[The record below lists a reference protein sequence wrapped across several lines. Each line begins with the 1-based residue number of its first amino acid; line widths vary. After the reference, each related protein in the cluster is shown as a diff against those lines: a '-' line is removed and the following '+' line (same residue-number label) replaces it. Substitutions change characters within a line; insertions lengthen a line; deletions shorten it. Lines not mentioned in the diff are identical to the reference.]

1 MKYADVT
8 DNVRQLPDERPSPND
23 FIHELLLDHE
33 KPKTNTPRL
42 KQGTYNQSKAPGEGL
57 WKKEVWLNP
66 ANVSQASSLPSGEG
80 SPQDAGGTDFV
91 SQASSLPSGERSP
104 QDAGGTDFVSQAARL
119 PCLLADIGRAKPF
132 ASDEERL
139 EHLFAL
145 YEKMTAK
152 EKLA

>member
-91 SQASSLPSGERSP
+91 SQA
-104 QDAGGTDFVSQAARL
+104 ARL
-119 PCLLADIGRAKPF
+119 PRLFDDIGRAKPLP
-132 ASDEERL
+132 SNEECIEENPRI
-139 EHLFAL
+139 
-145 YEKMTAK
+145 MRK
-152 EKLA
+152 EFFDICVSSWLIDDSRTGKG